1 MYPRIKFTESYN
13 YHSTKAKFGL
23 IYGENTFGVET
34 NVCLRFINAVAI
46 DAVIGVRTTSFSF
59 DILLGVRFYSRG
71 LL

>member
-34 NVCLRFINAVAI
+34 NVCLRDSKAVAP
-46 DAVIGVRTTSFSF
+46 DAVIGVRIISFSF
-59 DILLGVRFYSRG
+59 DILLRVRFSR
-71 LL
+71 